1 MAEKL
6 KDIKETASDAVE
18 IIRELGSPDVQESLE
33 KIKETASVAR
43 DIIESLKDP
52 EMVKNIENIRKM
64 SESFEN
70 TSARMENVMKDLKE
84 SGVLNEARE
93 TIKSTKNAIESIG
106 GAGGTGEKTSI
117 SEMIDAIKEML
128 RSISGLMDELKLTV
142 ASSKKEGVIHNTE
155 EAIRETRSIFAAEEK
170 SK

>member
-1 MAEKL
+1 MAERL
-6 KDIKETASDAVE
+6 KDIKETTSDAVE

-33 KIKETASVAR
+33 RIKETAKVAR

-70 TSARMENVMKDLKE
+70 TSARMENVMQDLKE
-84 SGVLNEARE
+84 SGVLDEAKE
-93 TIKSTKNAIESIG
+93 TIKSTKNAINSIG
-106 GAGGTGEKTSI
+106 GSGGENKNIGQ
-117 SEMIDAIKEML
+117 MIDAIKEML

-142 ASSKKEGVIHNTE
+142 ASSKKEGVIHDAE
-155 EAIRETRSIFAAEEK
+155 EAVRETRSIFTAEEK
-170 SK
+170 K